1 MTNNIFFALIS
12 VIVIS
17 LVSLV
22 GILALSIRMDLLKKI
37 LTYLVSFS
45 TGTMFAGAFFHLIP
59 EAVEKIGF
67 GFKMSSYL
75 MSGILVSF
83 VMEKIIH
90 WRHCHNPQH
99 MDQHV
104 HSFAYMNLIGDCVHN
119 FIDGLII
126 GGAYL
131 VSIPTG
137 LATTI
142 AVFWHEIPQE
152 IGDFGVLLQG
162 GFKRNKAI
170 FYNFLTALT
179 AVIGTVI
186 ILIVGPHYENLLS
199 FLLPFAA
206 GNFIYIAGSDL
217 IPELH
222 KETSLKKN
230 LIQFI
235 FLFLGVLLIVLMGF
249 LEI

>member
-1 MTNNIFFALIS
+1 MINNITLALIS
-12 VIVIS
+12 VTIVS

-22 GILALSIRMDLLKKI
+22 GVITLSIKIDLLKKI
-37 LTYLVSFS
+37 LMFLVSFS
-45 TGTMFAGAFFHLIP
+45 TGTMFASAFFHLMP
-59 EAVEKIGF
+59 EAVAKIGF
-67 GFKMSSYL
+67 GFKMSAYL
-75 MSGILVSF
+75 MVGVLFSF

-99 MDQHV
+99 FEEHI
-104 HSFAYMNLIGDCVHN
+104 HSFAYMNLFGDCIHN

-126 GGAYL
+126 AGAYL

-137 LATTI
+137 VATTM
-142 AVFWHEIPQE
+142 AVIWHEIPQE
-152 IGDFGVLLQG
+152 IGDFGVLLHG
-162 GFKRNKAI
+162 GFNKNKAI
-170 FYNFLTALT
+170 LYNFITALT
-179 AVIGTVI
+179 AVFGTI
-186 ILIVGPHYENLLS
+186 IVLILGPHYENFIN

-222 KETSLKKN
+222 KETAIKKN
-230 LIQFI
+230 LIQF
-235 FLFLGVLLIVLMGF
+235 LFLIAGVLMIILLGF